1 MIVHDLAPTD
11 LRTQIA
17 PKQASFDEWARE
29 YLTARLEA
37 RFGPGSDVAQMLGL
51 AVAPLESSYDPF
63 SHAHTFTCT
72 VCGRTRRGDTAGVCQ
87 YCRSVETRG
96 RQHRQGASR

>member
-11 LRTQIA
+11 LRWQVGR
-17 PKQASFDEWARE
+17 PVQSFDAWASE
-29 YLTARLEA
+29 YLTQRLEA
-37 RFGPGSDVAQMLGL
+37 RFGAASDVAQMLGL

-96 RQHRQGASR
+96 RQHRQGVTR